1 MSPQEIKNA
10 LDQTIEAHCQETG
23 QEFHSTLLDSN
34 PNLIESGIFDSLA
47 FLQLIATLEE
57 KLGKEFDMLDEDP
70 EVFTTY
76 QGLLQMISK

>member
-23 QEFHSTLLDSN
+23 QAFSPALLDSN
-34 PNLIESGIFDSLA
+34 PNLIESGMFDSLA
-47 FLQLIATLEE
+47 FLQFIATLEE

-76 QGLLQMISK
+76 KGLLQMISK

>member
-1 MSPQEIKNA
+1 MSPEEIKTI
-10 LDQTIEAHCQETG
+10 LDHTIEAHCQETG
-23 QEFHSTLLDSN
+23 QAFTPMMLDAN

-47 FLQLIATLEE
+47 FLQFIATLEE

-76 QGLLQMISK
+76 QGLLHMISK